1 MGDLKHEKQSNS
13 FNNSYGNPRK
23 NATNQKLLNDEIG
36 ANHIKEATRINNNT
50 NTDNSD
56 GNYGNAHDNK
66 RSPSISRN
74 YHFSN

>member
-1 MGDLKHEKQSNS
+1 MVQGIDTVEEVEQARSIIVD
-13 FNNSYGNPRK
+13 
-23 NATNQKLLNDEIG
+23 ATNQKLLNDEIG